1 MALLVTSL
9 LLAALVGPTS
19 SSSSSGTSAE
29 SILTFCSGH
38 QSHNFTS
45 SPGDVTSGE
54 LAGFLDA
61 VSAGAYGVAHMSH
74 NMSWHIAGTT
84 TNRTLYGVA
93 QCRPDVPVP
102 DCAACLA
109 VASSHLISRRTAC
122 AASSAAIWHDACYL
136 RYSDDRD
143 ASVFREDEYTA
154 TVFNATR
161 ALLSP
166 QEEGKAAVRRLL
178 AAAVNSTTSSHM
190 CRAVG
195 AGSDPVGRMHGLARC
210 AAGVSCDD
218 CRRCLRGAVAAVE
231 REYNGSAGMQVLRL
245 SCMARYESYPFY
257 STASLPSNPHTR
269 YDPIISTNV
278 TVNGRPLNM
287 SPSPTAA
294 APPPPATPGGHTTT
308 HTKPAEEAPPA
319 GGTGGGAPPPPPP
332 PADAQNPSPALFP
345 ADPPPPPPAATP
357 PNNLILDQTRVT
369 QQSHVKT
376 PKTKTM
382 LIIIITITTGLV
394 AGLLLLVLI
403 ISSYRR
409 KQPPAQKGRTRI
421 IADSNGM
428 RRENMYDHG
437 EEQWSK
443 EEEDEDGE
451 RTSCQLYSYQVLE
464 AATHHF
470 SNSNK
475 LGSGGFGT
483 VFKGTL
489 ENGKEGAVKRLKDSK
504 RNIQNLEREISIV
517 SNLRHKNLVRFL
529 GYCFQEEGRFLVYEY
544 VPNNSLEK
552 FWYKACF
559 QSQKLEWATWFN
571 IIKGVARGLRFLH
584 DKGII
589 HRDLKP
595 HNVLLDENFNPK
607 IADFDL
613 MRMYDKQ
620 KTHESTEKVAGTFGY
635 MAPECT
641 SGRKFLLSIKSDVY
655 SYGVLVLEII
665 TGHKIYTFEGQNS
678 EGLVEYVWQHWT
690 EKRAADI
697 VDGDLGVDGEERAAH
712 QALRCVHV
720 ALLCVQSDR
729 ARRPTMGQ
737 VIAMLS
743 TDEALQ
749 EPSLPGYVV
758 FRPTAASG
766 PVWLPCLGC
775 R

>member
-1 MALLVTSL
+1 MASPPATVPRAFPPQHMALLVTA

-19 SSSSSGTSAE
+19 SSSSSGTTSPE
-29 SILTFCSGH
+29 PILTFCSGH
-38 QSHNFTS
+38 QSSPALS
-45 SPGDVTSGE
+45 SPASSMPCPRAPTASPIC
-54 LAGFLDA
+54 LIT
-61 VSAGAYGVAHMSH
+61 Y
-74 NMSWHIAGTT
+74 MSWHIAGT

-109 VASSHLISRRTAC
+109 AASSRLVGRKTAC
-122 AASSAAIWHDACYL
+122 AASAVWHDACFL
-136 RYSDDRD
+136 RYSDHD
-143 ASVFREDEYTA
+143 ASLFREDEYMA

-178 AAAVNSTTSSHM
+178 AAAGNSTTSSHM

-218 CRRCLRGAVAAVE
+218 CCRCLRGAVAAVE

-257 STASLPSNPHTR
+257 NTASLQSSPPS
-269 YDPIISTNV
+269 PIPIAYI
-278 TVNGRPLNM
+278 VNNGSGYARLNM
-287 SPSPTAA
+287 SASAPAAA
-294 APPPPATPGGHTTT
+294 APPPPATPGSHTTRT
-308 HTKPAEEAPPA
+308 PPAEATPPA
-319 GGTGGGAPPPPPP
+319 GGPPGP
-332 PADAQNPSPALFP
+332 PAAQN
-345 ADPPPPPPAATP
+345 PPPPPAATP
-357 PNNLILDQTRVT
+357 PDQTRVT
-369 QQSHVKT
+369 QQSHRKT
-376 PKTKTM
+376 PKL
-382 LIIIITITTGLV
+382 LIVLVVTIATGLLVV
-394 AGLLLLVLI
+394 ASIVSI
-403 ISSYRR
+403 WYRR
-409 KQPPAQKGRTRI
+409 KQPPPQKEHI
-421 IADSNGM
+421 IDGTTG
-428 RRENMYDHG
+428 ENMYDQG
-437 EEQWSK
+437 EEQCT
-443 EEEDEDGE
+443 EEVGEDGK
-451 RTSCQLYSYQVLE
+451 RMSCQLYTYQVLE
-464 AATHHF
+464 AATSHF
-470 SNSNK
+470 SSSNK

-489 ENGKEGAVKRLKDSK
+489 ENGKEVAVKRLKDSK

-517 SNLRHKNLVRFL
+517 SDLRHKNLVRFL

>member
-1 MALLVTSL
+1 MALLVTAL

-29 SILTFCSGH
+29 PILTFCSGH

-45 SPGDVTSGE
+45 SPGAVITSAE
-54 LAGFLDA
+54 LASFLDA

-109 VASSHLISRRTAC
+109 AASSRLVGRKTAC
-122 AASSAAIWHDACYL
+122 AASAVWHDACFL
-136 RYSDDRD
+136 RYSDHD
-143 ASVFREDEYTA
+143 ASLFREDEYMA
-154 TVFNATR
+154 TVFNATH
-161 ALLSP
+161 ALSSP

-178 AAAVNSTTSSHM
+178 AAAGNSTTSSHM

-257 STASLPSNPHTR
+257 STTSLPSNPHTR

-319 GGTGGGAPPPPPP
+319 GGTGGGAPPRPPP

-345 ADPPPPPPAATP
+345 AVHHADPPPPPPAATP
-357 PNNLILDQTRVT
+357 PNNLILVFQCPVFCLDHQV
-369 QQSHVKT
+369 
-376 PKTKTM
+376 
-382 LIIIITITTGLV
+382 
-394 AGLLLLVLI
+394 
-403 ISSYRR
+403 
-409 KQPPAQKGRTRI
+409 
-421 IADSNGM
+421 DGM

-489 ENGKEGAVKRLKDSK
+489 ENGKEVAVKRLKDSK

-743 TDEALQ
+743 SDDATEMLQ